1 MLNKETQASKIM
13 YPTFVNGLYWP
24 RVTKKHS
31 SWRSRFLCVTLG
43 QKRPFYKSRINSYFF
58 TVKLDFIY
66 CSHCKNRKT
75 KSGKTILENNNLKVT
90 VLPKKRILFN
100 FEYYLFLVWLW
111 KSWDIEKAYELFY
124 YIRCIRKVVYDR
136 VLMIP

>member
-1 MLNKETQASKIM
+1 MGPGWSKVKKASF
-13 YPTFVNGLYWP
+13 PSHGLWLD
-24 RVTKKHS
+24 S
-31 SWRSRFLCVTLG
+31 LENEIFL
-43 QKRPFYKSRINSYFF
+43 YKSYMGNNIRALEKIF
-58 TVKLDFIY
+58 VIEKLDFVY
-66 CSHCKNRKT
+66 CTNCKYGKT

-100 FEYYLFLVWLW
+100 FEYYFFLVWLW